1 MGDTVQATAAPVQLP
16 TGEPFTAVLADL
28 VKDEAYQI
36 RVRMDGGAV
45 IRYAKAMMA
54 GAEFPP
60 ILVARL
66 AGAPILLDG
75 WHRVEAARRIGMV
88 TFPAILIDRAPAELR
103 WAAAE
108 ANAKHGVRL
117 KPREVRAAFRA
128 YVKAGQ
134 HLKRGSRVKG
144 SREIAKELHGLVS
157 HAGVLAWMRSDFPA
171 VYRRMQGKDDAG
183 HGDGGLPPEDPE
195 DARLGTI
202 ERALEV
208 IRANARGVRDPARR
222 GAIIAGLQAKAR
234 ELEGAG
240 EWVPASG
247 LGLGEDDDF

>member
-1 MGDTVQATAAPVQLP
+1 MGDTVQATAAPVPSPAGQ
-16 TGEPFTAVLADL
+16 PFTALLADL

-36 RVRMDGGAV
+36 RAKLDGGAI

-75 WHRVEAARRIGMV
+75 WHRVEAARRIGMA
-88 TFPAILIDRAPAELR
+88 TFPAILIERSPAELR

-128 YVKAGQ
+128 FVKAGQ

-171 VYRRMQGKDDAG
+171 VYQRMQGKDDAG
-183 HGDGGLPPEDPE
+183 H
-195 DARLGTI
+195 

-247 LGLGEDDDF
+247 LGQGEDDDF